1 MLQIS
6 GGVYFEP
13 AEGRVFLSPFKA
25 AAVAGAVQ
33 IIGAIETGYL
43 AIMRINGGACS
54 AETDRLLLMPVEV
67 DDR

>member
-1 MLQIS
+1 MLQIG

-13 AEGRVFLSPFKA
+13 AEGRIFPSPFKA
-25 AAVAGAVQ
+25 AAVAGAIQVV
-33 IIGAIETGYL
+33 GAIETGDL